1 MKKNALNNIEK
12 IKEKRTI
19 SKEVKD
25 SIIARI
31 VANWAICIAINIL
44 LMALKMASNLLDK
57 SVATFIY
64 NAYSIEILIFSIIVL
79 EVAYHKDSGKW
90 AISGIEMLILA
101 ILMLFAPYIFFR
113 FTNKIIYAIIVFIT
127 VYYICKIIIIYCK
140 EKKQYLLNISDI
152 QEIIKKE
159 SQDDKAEKEK
169 MRILEEMTQQ
179 KVKATEKTTATKKSA
194 KIEQKPRTTK
204 KSINKEATRKP
215 KAKRK
220 TATKNTKPK
229 KETTTQKTELKKKTV
244 SKKGTTT
251 PARKA
256 TTKPKTIKKVTKK
269 EIK

>member
-12 IKEKRTI
+12 IKEKRTL
-19 SKEVKD
+19 SKKVKD

-31 VANWAICIAINIL
+31 VANWAICIAVIIL

-113 FTNKIIYAIIVFIT
+113 FTNKIIYAIIAFIT

-194 KIEQKPRTTK
+194 KIEQKPRATK

-229 KETTTQKTELKKKTV
+229 KETTIQKTELKNKTI

>member
-1 MKKNALNNIEK
+1 
-12 IKEKRTI
+12 
-19 SKEVKD
+19 
-25 SIIARI
+25 
-31 VANWAICIAINIL
+31 
-44 LMALKMASNLLDK
+44 MALKMASNLLDK

-113 FTNKIIYAIIVFIT
+113 FTNKIIYAIIAFIT

-152 QEIIKKE
+152 QEI
-159 SQDDKAEKEK
+159 
-169 MRILEEMTQQ
+169 
-179 KVKATEKTTATKKSA
+179 TTATKKSA
-194 KIEQKPRTTK
+194 KIEQKPRATK

-229 KETTTQKTELKKKTV
+229 KETTIQKTELKNKTI

-269 EIK
+269 KKEIK

>member
-12 IKEKRTI
+12 IKEKRTL

-113 FTNKIIYAIIVFIT
+113 FTNKIIYAIIAFIT

-179 KVKATEKTTATKKSA
+179 KVKATEKT
-194 KIEQKPRTTK
+194 EPTK
-204 KSINKEATRKP
+204 KSINKGATRKP